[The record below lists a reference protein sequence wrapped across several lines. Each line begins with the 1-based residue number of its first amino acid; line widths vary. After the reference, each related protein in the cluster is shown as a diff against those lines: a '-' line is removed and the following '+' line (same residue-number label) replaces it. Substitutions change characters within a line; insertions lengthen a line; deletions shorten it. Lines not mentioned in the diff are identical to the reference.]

1 MFTGLVEDTGEI
13 MAIVP
18 RGRGIELS
26 IRTKIP
32 LEDVDVGAS
41 IAVNGVCLTAE
52 SFQGDRFIATA
63 GAETLRLTNTGALKV
78 GSRVHL
84 ERALRVGDRLGGHLV
99 QGHVDGMGVV
109 VSTERQAESWVVW
122 IELPVELARYVA
134 AKGSICIDGVSLTVN
149 EVRGRRFRVNI
160 VPHTSDVTAVTR
172 HAAGERVNIE
182 VDILAKYVE
191 RLLGAEKSGGL
202 TLDFLKQHGFAK

>member
-1 MFTGLVEDTGEI
+1 MFTGLVEDTGEV
-13 MAIVP
+13 MSIVP
-18 RGRGIELS
+18 RGRGIELG

-32 LEDVDVGAS
+32 LADVDIGAS

-52 SFQGDRFIATA
+52 SFDGDRFIATA
-63 GAETLRLTNTGALKV
+63 GAETLRLTSIGALKV
-78 GSRVHL
+78 GSKVHL

-99 QGHVDGMGVV
+99 QGHVDGMGTVI
-109 VSTERQAESWVVW
+109 STENQAESWVVW
-122 IELPVELARYVA
+122 IEVSSDLSRYVA

-149 EVRGRRFRVNI
+149 EVRGHRFRVNI
-160 VPHTSDVTAVTR
+160 VPHTSDVTGVTR
-172 HAAGERVNIE
+172 HATGARVNIE